1 MAGLSPSSI
10 ADVVSRPGGRLAR
23 ALSWRPL
30 VLLGVMSYSLYLWHF
45 PIFLMVRRDL
55 PDLHGAVRT
64 LIGLGAALAVATL
77 SYVAVERPFLRRRP
91 VVHVGPAVGVPA
103 EPS

>member
-1 MAGLSPSSI
+1 MPGDMRAAGGQ
-10 ADVVSRPGGRLAR
+10 RGG
-23 ALSWRPL
+23 
-30 VLLGVMSYSLYLWHF
+30 
-45 PIFLMVRRDL
+45 RRDL

-64 LIGLGAALAVATL
+64 VIGLAGALAVATL
-77 SYVAVERPFLRRRP
+77 SYVAVERPFLRRRR